1 MSSLE
6 QVHRRLEDLYEISK
20 LFANFEN
27 VEQTFV
33 PALDIA
39 TRTLP
44 LRSAILMEAEG
55 GSSKM
60 NIWPSEGQDSEQMR
74 AVKAHVEAAFAYLV
88 GPASTNSLAGTEGN
102 LVKRFIVLPL
112 VVAHRPPFGALQLE
126 GAQPLDKTDL
136 IFVNAIANQLAIA
149 LDRDRTWRRDITR
162 REHAE
167 EGQTHAEEG
176 RTHAEERRTYAEE
189 GRTHAEERRTH
200 AEEGRTEAEEG
211 RTEAEA
217 RGATSER
224 ERILAENS
232 SDKYEALAGEN
243 ARLYE
248 QAQQAVRVR
257 EQILAVVSH
266 DLKNPLGA
274 ILLTTDA
281 LAKKGALP
289 EAVGRIQRAAK
300 RMLRLIDD
308 LLDFASIE
316 AGHLAIKRQP
326 QDMGTMF
333 QETLATF
340 EGVAQDKGLQLTAAV
355 EPDLPKVYCDRD
367 RILQVLS
374 NLVGNATKAT
384 PAGGQITLRGEA
396 REHELLFAVSDN
408 GPGISEEDVKH
419 LFERYWRSDEV
430 EYKGTGLGLAI
441 ARGIVS
447 AHGGRIWVESEL
459 GHGATF
465 LFTIPAADATFLF
478 TVPAPDAASSA
489 QGLNDARLE
498 KGA

>member
-1 MSSLE
+1 MSPQSSFAGVE
-6 QVHRRLEDLYEISK
+6 QAHRRLEDLYEISK
-20 LFANFEN
+20 LFASFEN
-27 VEQTFV
+27 VEQTFA
-33 PALDIA
+33 PALDIV

-55 GSSKM
+55 GRSKM
-60 NIWPSEGQDSEQMR
+60 SVWPSEGQDSEHMR
-74 AVKAHVEAAFAYLV
+74 AVKEHVEAAYAYLV
-88 GPASTNSLAGTEGN
+88 GAKSTESLELGKQALSKQAGMTALPRQAESEGN
-102 LVKRFIVLPL
+102 LAMKFIVLPL

-149 LDRDRTWRRDITR
+149 LDRDRAWRRDITR

-167 EGQTHAEEG
+167 E
-176 RTHAEERRTYAEE
+176 
-189 GRTHAEERRTH
+189 RRTH
-200 AEEGRTEAEEG
+200 
-211 RTEAEA
+211 AEA

-224 ERILAENS
+224 DRINAESS

-257 EQILAVVSH
+257 EQVLAIVSH
-266 DLKNPLGA
+266 DLKNPLAA
-274 ILLTTDA
+274 ILMTTDA
-281 LAKKGALP
+281 LAKKGTLP
-289 EAVGRIQRAAK
+289 EAVGRIHRGAQ
-300 RMLRLIDD
+300 RMLRLIED

-316 AGHLAIKRQP
+316 VGRLSIRRQP
-326 QDMGTMF
+326 QDPGSMI
-333 QETLATF
+333 QETLASF
-340 EGVAQDKGLQLTAAV
+340 EGVAQEKELQLTADV
-355 EPDLPKVYCDRD
+355 EPQLPMVYCDRD

-384 PAGGQITLRGEA
+384 AGGGHITLRVEA

-419 LFERYWRSDEV
+419 LFERYWRSDEAQ
-430 EYKGTGLGLAI
+430 YRGTGLGLAI

-447 AHGGRIWVESEL
+447 AHGGRIWAESEL
-459 GHGATF
+459 GSGATF
-465 LFTIPAADATFLF
+465 LFTVPAADMTFLF
-478 TVPAPDAASSA
+478 TVPAPDAESSA
-489 QGLNDARLE
+489 QGLRGARPA